1 MSRKLLSVVVP
12 CYNEEN
18 VLMQFYDDC
27 INALDGLSEELD
39 HEFIFVDDGST
50 DGTLDIMRELSAMD
64 NTVKYISFSRNF
76 GKEAGIYAGL
86 TEAKGDFVVLLDA
99 DLQHPP
105 KYIKNMYQYVA
116 DGEYDS
122 VAMKRTDRRGEGRIR
137 SFFSK
142 KFYRLMQ
149 KLSNTDIPQGATD
162 FRIMTRQFVDSVLS
176 MTEYNRF
183 TKGIF
188 GWVGFR
194 TMWMSYPNTE
204 RAGGESK
211 WSFMSLVRYS
221 LDGIVAFSTKPLILS
236 AVLGTIICLISFI
249 MIVFTVV
256 KTIIWGDP
264 VAGYP
269 TLITVILL
277 MSGLQLLF
285 LGIIGQYF
293 AKAYMEVKKRPVYIA
308 KEKHV

>member
-64 NTVKYISFSRNF
+64 TTVKYISFSRNF

-176 MTEYNRF
+176 MSEYNRF

>member
-122 VAMKRTDRRGEGRIR
+122 VAMKRTVRKSEVRRR
-137 SFFSK
+137 SFF
-142 KFYRLMQ
+142 
-149 KLSNTDIPQGATD
+149 
-162 FRIMTRQFVDSVLS
+162 
-176 MTEYNRF
+176 
-183 TKGIF
+183 
-188 GWVGFR
+188 
-194 TMWMSYPNTE
+194 
-204 RAGGESK
+204 
-211 WSFMSLVRYS
+211 
-221 LDGIVAFSTKPLILS
+221 
-236 AVLGTIICLISFI
+236 
-249 MIVFTVV
+249 
-256 KTIIWGDP
+256 
-264 VAGYP
+264 
-269 TLITVILL
+269 
-277 MSGLQLLF
+277 
-285 LGIIGQYF
+285 
-293 AKAYMEVKKRPVYIA
+293 
-308 KEKHV
+308 